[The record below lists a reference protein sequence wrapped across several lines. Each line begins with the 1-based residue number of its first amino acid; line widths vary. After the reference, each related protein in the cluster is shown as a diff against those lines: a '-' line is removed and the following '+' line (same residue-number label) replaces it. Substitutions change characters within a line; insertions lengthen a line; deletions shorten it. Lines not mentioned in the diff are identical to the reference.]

1 MKSAKNWIWLLLFG
15 SLWGVVEVV
24 VGEFLFDKGVPF
36 ASVWLTAWAFLMLA
50 AARGVLNE
58 PGSSSV
64 VGAVASLYKLAFAA
78 PYFCH
83 LLGIFFLGMA
93 FDIFASLLL
102 KNKRA
107 QVWRRSFT
115 GALSAYTGYAL
126 FALVITYVARY
137 RPWVAGGLPK
147 VVHHIFVG
155 GGYAALACLAVVPAG
170 DWIGEKGWAALA
182 RHPRWAFAGALAV
195 TIIVWTLGGL
205 AG

>member
-1 MKSAKNWIWLLLFG
+1 MRSAKNWVWLLLFG

-24 VGEFLFDKGVPF
+24 VGEVLFAKEVPF

-58 PGSSSV
+58 PGSSSA

-83 LLGIFFLGMA
+83 LLGIIFLGLT
-93 FDIFASLLL
+93 FDIFATVFL

-107 QVWRRSFT
+107 QAWKRGLT
-115 GALSAYTGYAL
+115 GVLSTYTGYAL
-126 FALVITYVARY
+126 FAVVITYIARY
-137 RPWVAGGLPK
+137 RPWVAGGWPK
-147 VVHHIFVG
+147 VVNHIFVV

-170 DWIGEKGWAALA
+170 YWLGERGWSALA
-182 RHPRWAFAGALAV
+182 RHPRWALAGALGITAFA
-195 TIIVWTLGGL
+195 WALGGL